1 MANIFSQIFRSN
13 STYKQ
18 VETFILND
26 LSIRRDSTYKTEEA
40 VEGSIK
46 RQLTKAFGKENVDNQ
61 HYVGGNSGLKIDVD
75 LFKGGCGIEI
85 KMADQLENSVNAQ
98 RALGQ
103 VLYYSKYYNKSN
115 LMLLVVGRDSELSPK
130 LDDFKEIVEKTLGIH
145 FVYKQAKK

>member
-1 MANIFSQIFRSN
+1 MWI
-13 STYKQ
+13 Y
-18 VETFILND
+18 
-26 LSIRRDSTYKTEEA
+26 
-40 VEGSIK
+40 
-46 RQLTKAFGKENVDNQ
+46 
-61 HYVGGNSGLKIDVD
+61 
-75 LFKGGCGIEI
+75 CGIEI